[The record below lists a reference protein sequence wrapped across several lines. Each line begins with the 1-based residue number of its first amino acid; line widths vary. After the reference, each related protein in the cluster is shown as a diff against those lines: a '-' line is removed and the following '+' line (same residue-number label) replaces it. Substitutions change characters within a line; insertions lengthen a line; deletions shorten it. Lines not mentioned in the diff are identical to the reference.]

1 MNIKLAVVED
11 NNTMRNMLVSYLSR
25 YYEVAD
31 FKNGLEFFESLEQ
44 SLLPSLIVS
53 DIQMPEMGGLELITL
68 LKKSK
73 IYSQVPVIILSGVN
87 NSEAHAQCLEAG
99 AEDYLVKPFN
109 PKELLL
115 KIQKIL
121 QNTSTNETLKNTSLS

>member
-1 MNIKLAVVED
+1 MLKLLLED
-11 NNTMRNMLVSYLSR
+11 ARFTTDYC
-25 YYEVAD
+25 
-31 FKNGLEFFESLEQ
+31 
-44 SLLPSLIVS
+44 
-53 DIQMPEMGGLELITL
+53 
-68 LKKSK
+68 
-73 IYSQVPVIILSGVN
+73 SQVPVIILSGVN